1 MAVPSLA
8 ATAWWARSPTS
19 YRWMSKCLVS
29 THPAADHHGT
39 AHGVR
44 PVTTT
49 LHDSPTVP
57 RPDEG
62 PRAARRV
69 RGQAILS
76 GGLTAVLGAVG
87 VALGLSAIFG
97 EPRHLRIGWLL
108 PLVGVRFDL
117 GPLGGLFVAVAGAV
131 SIAVGVYAVG
141 YAQREHWARF
151 PLAVSYTHLRAHET
165 DSYL

>member
-1 MAVPSLA
+1 
-8 ATAWWARSPTS
+8 
-19 YRWMSKCLVS
+19 
-29 THPAADHHGT
+29 
-39 AHGVR
+39 
-44 PVTTT
+44 
-49 LHDSPTVP
+49 
-57 RPDEG
+57 
-62 PRAARRV
+62 V

-117 GPLGGLFVAVAGAV
+117 GPLGGLFVAVTGAV

-151 PLAVSYTHLRAHET
+151 PLVMLPLFVAAMLLVPAAGTVTTFLLS
-165 DSYL
+165 